1 MVLIE
6 RYPADLSQLRLISQT
21 HGIGYSDPPVLVD
34 TLECVAFLDRDDVE
48 SVQCK
53 TGFGQFTMRK
63 RSRGGEKKY
72 WHAYRRAGGI
82 LREAYVGV
90 SSGITVER
98 LDEVAIKLYES
109 E

>member
-34 TLECVAFLDRDDVE
+34 TPECAAFLDRDDVE

-53 TGFGQFTMRK
+53 TGFGQFAMRK